1 MLGVI
6 GIYGIINYGRIKETD
21 DNTAFVMAV
30 FFTTFFVNYSGF
42 ILWMIIALVLIIFLF
57 VFAMILGAC
66 GIVSSPQVSLVTSG
80 TDVFGNLIQNL
91 AGIDNITLNRQELD
105 KLKNHVREVDQNL
118 LDLMKN
124 HQEEKCS
131 ICMEN
136 YTIGSQVLIL
146 PGCHHSFCETCS
158 FTWFE
163 KKANCLICRSDIKPM
178 LNMNKIESEEV
189 FDKPTNYG
197 STTINESDKCSDIEK
212 ETLIY
217 VPSTGKKTLI

>member
-1 MLGVI
+1 MLGFI
-6 GIYGIINYGRIKETD
+6 GIYGIIKYGELKETD
-21 DNTAFVMAV
+21 DNLFVMAV
-30 FFTTFFVNYSGF
+30 FFTTFWVNYSGC
-42 ILWMIIALVLIIFLF
+42 ILWVIIALVLIIFLF
-57 VFAMILGAC
+57 TFAMILGAC

-80 TDVFGNLIQNL
+80 TDVFGNLIQSL
-91 AGIDNITLNRQELD
+91 AGIESITLNRQELD

-146 PGCHHSFCETCS
+146 PTCHHNFCETCS

-163 KKANCLICRSDIKPM
+163 KKATCPVCRSDIKPM
-178 LNMNKIESEEV
+178 LNMNKIENEEA
-189 FDKPTNYG
+189 FNKPINYE
-197 STTINESDKCSDIEK
+197 STTINEKDKCNDVEK
-212 ETLIY
+212 EA
-217 VPSTGKKTLI
+217 